1 MKHRIEFDL
10 ELKKNPHGGLYIAIE
25 GIDASGKST
34 QVEKIQEYFKKKG
47 KDVRLVSEPSD
58 KGVTGK
64 LIRDIL
70 AGRERIPL
78 VAFQYIYT
86 ADRTIQFENDIIPAL
101 KDDSIVLSSR
111 CFWSAIPYGV
121 MDKGMSDYSQN
132 NINLLLMAQGILSM
146 YHQFIVPDFTFYL
159 KISSD
164 TAMDRLSQ
172 MDKEKEIYE
181 RKSKLTRLVDGYDW
195 LAKKF
200 PEAITTIDGEQ
211 SIDNVTR
218 DIIKNLESG
227 IKN

>member
-1 MKHRIEFDL
+1 MQYHIEYDL
-10 ELKKNPHGGLYIAIE
+10 ELKKNPYGGLYIAVE
-25 GIDASGKST
+25 GIDASGKTT
-34 QVEKIQEYFKKKG
+34 QVEKIREFFQKKG

-70 AGRERIPL
+70 SGRQRIPL

-101 KDDSIVLSSR
+101 KDDCIVLSSR
-111 CFWSAIPYGV
+111 CFWSAVPYGV
-121 MDKGMSDYSQN
+121 MDKGVTDYTEGN
-132 NINLLLMAQGILSM
+132 MNLLLMAQGILSM
-146 YHQFIVPDFTFYL
+146 YHQFIVPDYTFYL

-181 RKSKLTRLVDGYDW
+181 RKSKLSRLVDGYDW

-200 PEAITTIDGEQ
+200 PEAITVVDGEQ

-218 DIIKNLESG
+218 DIIKVLS
-227 IKN
+227 IKY